1 MLQKSVVSSNIQAIG
16 HDGAN
21 TLYIRFNSG
30 TTYEYAGAPFS
41 VYENLV
47 DAESV
52 GKAFHRDVRGKYPHK
67 VCLLS
72 PLAA

>member
-30 TTYEYAGAPFS
+30 TTYEYDGVPFS
-41 VYENLV
+41 VYENLTG
-47 DAESV
+47 AESV

-72 PLAA
+72 QLA